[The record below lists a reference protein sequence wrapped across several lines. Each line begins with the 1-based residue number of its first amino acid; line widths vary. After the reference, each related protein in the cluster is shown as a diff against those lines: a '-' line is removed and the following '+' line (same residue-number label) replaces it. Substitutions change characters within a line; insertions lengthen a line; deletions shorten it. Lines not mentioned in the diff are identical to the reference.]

1 MDHTLAGNLKMNKIL
16 VLLLFCIC
24 SVFCQEPQKTVSK
37 KYLHI
42 STIPSNAD
50 VYINELKP
58 DHSKNPQA
66 TSSMFIPIDE
76 KEIEDNHVLVSLF
89 KADFNDTTI
98 QVTLSDK
105 DTSYLIVSMRPN
117 YNENLKNEQ
126 EKVLKKRYNKNFGRK
141 MIFGSFIPL
150 AVSAVSGIITYNEI
164 DKAKTIKKKMEKN
177 LLGNND
183 DFSQAEKNFK
193 IHRDKAE
200 TAHTVMNVGVSLG
213 LSLLAVGIILSF

>member
-1 MDHTLAGNLKMNKIL
+1 MNRIL
-16 VLLLFCIC
+16 ILLLFWVC
-24 SVFCQEPQKTVSK
+24 SVFCQEPQKTVTQ

-58 DHSKNPQA
+58 DHTKKPSA
-66 TSSMFIPIDE
+66 ASSTFIPIDE
-76 KEIEDNHVLVSLF
+76 KDIQDNQILVSLF

-98 QVTLSDK
+98 RVTLSGK

-117 YNENLKNEQ
+117 YNEELKKEQ
-126 EKVLKKRYNKNFGRK
+126 EKILKKRYNKSFGRK

-150 AVSAVSGIITYNEI
+150 AVSAISGIITYNEI
-164 DKAKTIKKKMEKN
+164 DKANTVKKNMEQN
-177 LLGNND
+177 LLGND
-183 DFSQAEKNFK
+183 EDFSQAQKKFEA
-193 IHRDKAE
+193 HRDKAE